1 MCTIMPSGDCSL
13 AMENAREFPPLNTVN
28 SPVEGKV
35 GDSEILMPLWCC
47 IEKWQN
53 SCERSIIGKKVAGE
67 GSTRL
72 HTRQPEWGGIGK
84 TAPSNHLH
92 LYSPSRQSLPALWRS
107 WLSLCWA
114 VFPGKSGELSA
125 ASTKQGC
132 YWMM

>member
-1 MCTIMPSGDCSL
+1 MPSGDCSL

-67 GSTRL
+67 GSTGFTQGNL
-72 HTRQPEWGGIGK
+72 
-84 TAPSNHLH
+84 
-92 LYSPSRQSLPALWRS
+92 
-107 WLSLCWA
+107 
-114 VFPGKSGELSA
+114 SGEELAKLPLAITFTSTPPHA
-125 ASTKQGC
+125 KASLHFGSPR
-132 YWMM
+132 